1 MGVNPHRVH
10 RAASMAD
17 VARRAGVSAQTVSR
31 VVNDRPHV
39 DSATRARVL
48 EALEALGYRRNPAA
62 VSLATGSYRTI
73 GVVASTLT
81 AHGPVL
87 ALDGMTEEVARH
99 GYSLALC
106 PLRAPTVA
114 AVSEA
119 VASLVGSGVD
129 AVVLGVE
136 TELMQ
141 ALPRPLVP
149 GLPVVVMDGEGSAEE
164 PAADSDPA
172 PGLLAAMAH
181 LVDFGHRQLRHLA
194 GPSDSATARRRRELW
209 STFLTER
216 GLDVVAPLA
225 TDWSAASGFAAGAA
239 LLRTDPDVTA
249 VVAANDQVALGFVRA
264 CADAGVR
271 VPDDVSVVGFD
282 DVEYADVAVP
292 RLSTVRHDLR
302 EVGRRAVRQLLHD
315 LGVLPEAPDWP
326 VPSEFVLREST
337 APPRSPVVLPRPGQQ
352 WSNSYPGTPRGSSSR
367 SR

>member
-39 DSATRARVL
+39 DASTRARVL
-48 EALEALGYRRNPAA
+48 EALEHLGYRRNQAA

-81 AHGPVL
+81 THGAVL

-99 GYSLALC
+99 GWSLALS
-106 PLRAPTVA
+106 PLRTPTLG

-119 VASLVGSGVD
+119 LTSLVGAGVD

-136 TELMQ
+136 TELMR
-141 ALPRPLVP
+141 ALPARSLVP
-149 GLPVVVMDGEGSAEE
+149 GLPVVVMDGDGATEL

-172 PGLLAAMAH
+172 PGLLAAI
-181 LVDFGHRQLRHLA
+181 GHRQLRHLA
-194 GPSDSATARRRRELW
+194 GPPDSATAWRRRELW
-209 STFLTER
+209 STFCTEH
-216 GLDVVAPLA
+216 GLDVVEPLV
-225 TDWSAASGFAAGAA
+225 TDWSSASGVLAGRE
-239 LLRTDPDVTA
+239 LLRTDRTATA

-315 LGVLPEAPDWP
+315 LGVLPQAPEFP

-337 APPRSPVVLPRPGQQ
+337 APPASQQ